1 MAPCTRELRG
11 EKFRRGGKTGTT
23 LETRDDQRDYL
34 IYLIYI
40 ILSYLEMI
48 TAQPEFSPLY
58 FQNGRARDSFACVV
72 HLPTPRRTEDAN
84 YDGTTRYAQ
93 TDRSTT
99 YTHALP
105 IHAPPTLYSVRS
117 TA

>member
-1 MAPCTRELRG
+1 M

-23 LETRDDQRDYL
+23 RKPEMIREIILY
-34 IYLIYI
+34 

-99 YTHALP
+99 CTHALP